1 MKKLIPIFVLFFL
14 CNFTLIS
21 QNKAVKIALVED
33 NATGQIIGS
42 SIEVVLVSLK
52 SLGQDDC
59 EYNMQFKGTADMDL
73 GDGNGSLT
81 YSFDAE
87 PTNNLQFGKN
97 AYLTTMGYA
106 YGEKVDVWFR
116 ILDTDKPSC
125 GSPKDIVD
133 VNSQTTENALKIRIA
148 GNQVWLLN
156 SQGLEMKV
164 LGNVGE
170 VIAIRGNRYVNNSAN
185 TKRLRGRKFDNREQT
200 NQQRGG
206 KWNLSP
212 NSENLAAPD
221 IEIAEFQFIIKKELG
236 YSNSNISQ
244 PTSHFPSNN

>member
-1 MKKLIPIFVLFFL
+1 MKQLTLIAAIFFL
-14 CNFTLIS
+14 CNSILIG
-21 QNKAVKIALVED
+21 QNKVQIALVSD
-33 NATGQIIGS
+33 DATGQIIGS

-52 SLGQDDC
+52 SLGRDDC
-59 EYNMQFKGTADMDL
+59 DSEMQFKGTADIDL
-73 GDGNGSLT
+73 GEENGRLI

-87 PTNNLQFGKN
+87 PTNDLQFGKN

-106 YGEKVDVWFR
+106 YGEKIDVWFK
-116 ILDTDKPSC
+116 ILDRDKPSC
-125 GSPKDIVD
+125 GSKQDIVD

-148 GNQVWLLN
+148 GHQVWLLN
-156 SQGLEMKV
+156 SQGMEMKV

-212 NSENLAAPD
+212 NSENLSAPD
-221 IEIAEFQFIIKKELG
+221 IEVAEFQFIVKKELG
-236 YSNSNISQ
+236 YSK
-244 PTSHFPSNN
+244 